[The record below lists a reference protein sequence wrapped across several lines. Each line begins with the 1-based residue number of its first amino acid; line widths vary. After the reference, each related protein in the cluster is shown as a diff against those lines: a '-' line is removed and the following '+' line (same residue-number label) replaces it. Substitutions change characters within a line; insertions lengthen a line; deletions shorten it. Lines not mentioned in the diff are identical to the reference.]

1 MADKDVKIH
10 IGVKGSENAAKSVA
24 DINKE
29 IKEARQQLAQAQKGT
44 KEWEAAFKRLA
55 AAKNEIKDLKMSI
68 AAAGNS
74 IDTLQTSINS
84 VASGFQAL
92 SGIVALV
99 GTENEELVK
108 TMVKLQAVSNIA
120 NAVAGFKDLNAVFTA
135 IKVNLLTNPL
145 FILAA
150 ILTAIGVT
158 IVALKDKFE
167 VFGKIV
173 DGVGNA
179 IKSVLS
185 LVGLYSQKVEA
196 LNKMNDELTKKY
208 EQQTATIERQM
219 KIAQAEGKS
228 TIELERQKLQLQK
241 DYIANQI
248 AILRLKEME
257 GKLSEE
263 DSKKLADL
271 RKQLIDVATEQKV
284 LEIRQNKEISESVKK
299 ELEERK
305 KKYEEYQKALQER
318 RKKQLEEELNALEFE
333 KQKALITAQDK
344 EKIEIEYANKKL
356 QLIKNTTLIENK
368 EKLKM
373 IDELNK
379 EIELMNLKYAKEQQD
394 RRDEERKK
402 EFQKTIEAAMEDLEF
417 KKNVDLIKLEI
428 EQKNNEILIQQGKL
442 SYQQLLEERLQLEEY
457 YLEQKKNIIDNNEL
471 LSEQEK
477 IEQKKKLERE
487 YQLFKLKA
495 VADANEKEKQLAR
508 KLEEDKRNI
517 RMQLTSLSFQ
527 AIDNLSNLFFQ
538 LQLNRVK
545 KGSAEEKELQRKKF
559 NLDKGISATKAIIN
573 TAEAITKTLT
583 AFAFPLNIVFAS
595 LTAAA
600 GAAQVASILAQKFPE
615 NESASVSASVP
626 DTRGGVS
633 VNVESAEPI
642 RPLLPQ
648 GESTEGIKKTDNQV
662 IKAVVV
668 ETDITNTQRRV
679 KSIIESS
686 TF

>member
-10 IGVKGSENAAKSVA
+10 IGVEGSDNAAKSVA

-44 KEWEAAFKRLA
+44 KEWEDAFKRLA
-55 AAKNEIKDLKMSI
+55 AAKNEMKDLKMSI
-68 AAAGNS
+68 AAAGSS
-74 IDTLQTSINS
+74 IDTLQTSING
-84 VASGFQAL
+84 VANGFQAL

-150 ILTAIGVT
+150 ALTTIGVT

-185 LVGLYSQKVEA
+185 LLGLYSQKVEA

-219 KIAQAEGKS
+219 KVAQAEGKS

-271 RKQLIDVATEQKV
+271 RKQLIDIATDQKV
-284 LEIRQNKEISESVKK
+284 LEIRQNKEISEAVKK

-344 EKIEIEYANKKL
+344 EKIEVEFANKKL

-394 RRDEERKK
+394 RQDEERKK

-417 KKNVDLIKLEI
+417 KKNVDLIKLET
-428 EQKNNEILIQQGKL
+428 EQKNNEILIQQGKM

-457 YLEQKKNIIDNNEL
+457 YLEQKKNLIDNNEL
-471 LSEQEK
+471 LSESEK

-538 LQLNRVK
+538 LQMNRVR
-545 KGSAEEKELQRKKF
+545 KGSAEEKELQRRKF

-600 GAAQVASILAQKFPE
+600 GAAQVASILAQRFPE

-626 DTRGGVS
+626 DTRGGAS
-633 VNVESAEPI
+633 VTVENAEPI

-648 GESTEGIKKTDNQV
+648 GESTEAIKKTDNQV
-662 IKAVVV
+662 IKAIVV

>member
-10 IGVKGSENAAKSVA
+10 IGVEGSENAAKSVA

-44 KEWEAAFKRLA
+44 KEWEDAFKRLA
-55 AAKNEIKDLKMSI
+55 AAKNEMKDLKMSI
-68 AAAGNS
+68 AAAGSS
-74 IDTLQTSINS
+74 IDTLQTSING
-84 VASGFQAL
+84 VANGFQAL

-150 ILTAIGVT
+150 ALTTIGVT

-185 LVGLYSQKVEA
+185 LLGLYSQKVEA

-219 KIAQAEGKS
+219 KVAQAEGKS

-271 RKQLIDVATEQKV
+271 RKQLIDIATDQKV
-284 LEIRQNKEISESVKK
+284 LEIRQNKEISEAIKK
-299 ELEERK
+299 ELEERR

-344 EKIEIEYANKKL
+344 EKIEIEFANRKL

-394 RRDEERKK
+394 KQDEERKK
-402 EFQKTIEAAMEDLEF
+402 EFQKTIETAMEDLEF
-417 KKNVDLIKLEI
+417 KKNIDLIKLEI
-428 EQKNNEILIQQGKL
+428 EQKNNEILIQQGKM

-457 YLEQKKNIIDNNEL
+457 YLEQKKNLIDNNEL
-471 LSEQEK
+471 LSEREK

-495 VADANEKEKQLAR
+495 VADTNEKEKQLTR

-517 RMQLTSLSFQ
+517 RMQFTLLSFQ

-538 LQLNRVK
+538 LQMNRVR

-559 NLDKGISATKAIIN
+559 NLDKGISATKAVIN

-600 GAAQVASILAQKFPE
+600 GAAQVASILAQRFPE

-626 DTRGGVS
+626 DTRGGAS
-633 VNVESAEPI
+633 VTVENAEPI

-648 GESTEGIKKTDNQV
+648 GESTEAIKKTDNQV
-662 IKAVVV
+662 IKAIVV

>member
-10 IGVKGSENAAKSVA
+10 IGVEGSEKAAKSVA

-29 IKEARQQLAQAQKGT
+29 IKEAKQQLAQAQKGT
-44 KEWEAAFKRLA
+44 KEWEESFKRLA
-55 AAKNEIKDLKMSI
+55 AARDEMKDLKMSI
-68 AAAGNS
+68 AAAGDS
-74 IDTLQTSINS
+74 IDTLQTSING

-99 GTENEELVK
+99 GTENEALVE

-135 IKVNLLTNPL
+135 IKVNLLSNPL

-150 ILTAIGVT
+150 SLTAIGVT

-167 VFGKIV
+167 LFGKIV

-179 IKSVLS
+179 VKSVLS
-185 LVGLYSQKVEA
+185 AVGLYSQKVEA

-208 EQQTATIERQM
+208 EQQTAAIERQM
-219 KIAQAEGKS
+219 KVAQAEGKS

-263 DSKKLADL
+263 DSKKLTDL
-271 RKQLIDVATEQKV
+271 RKQLIDISTDQKA
-284 LEIRQNKEISESVKK
+284 LEIKNNKEISEAVKN

-305 KKYEEYQKALQER
+305 KKYEEYQKALQEK
-318 RKKQLEEELNALEFE
+318 RKKQLEEELNALEYE

-344 EKIEIEYANKKL
+344 EKVEIEFANKKL

-373 IDELNK
+373 LDELNK

-394 RRDEERKK
+394 KGEEDRKNQ
-402 EFQKTIEAAMEDLEF
+402 FQKTIEAAMEELEF
-417 KKNVDLIKLEI
+417 KKNVDLIKLES
-428 EQKNNEILIQQGKL
+428 EQKNNEQLVQQGKM

-457 YLEQKKNIIDNNEL
+457 YLEQKKNLIDSNEL
-471 LSEQEK
+471 LSEEEK
-477 IEQKKKLERE
+477 IEQKKKLDRE

-495 VADANEKEKQLAR
+495 VADTNEKDKQLAK
-508 KLEEDKRNI
+508 KLEEDKINI
-517 RMQLTSLSFQ
+517 RKQLTTLSFQ
-527 AIDNLSNLFFQ
+527 AIDSLSNLFFQ
-538 LQLNRVK
+538 LQMNRVK

-559 NLDKGISATKAIIN
+559 NLDKGVSATKAVIN
-573 TAEAITKTLT
+573 TAEAVTKTL
-583 AFAFPLNIVFAS
+583 AGVAFPLNTIFAA

-615 NESASVSASVP
+615 NESATATASLPDTGGGASV
-626 DTRGGVS
+626 GGG
-633 VNVESAEPI
+633 NAEPPL
-642 RPLLPQ
+642 PLLPQ
-648 GESTEGIKKTDNQV
+648 GENTEGIKKTDNQI

>member
-10 IGVKGSENAAKSVA
+10 IGVEGSDNAAKSVA

-44 KEWEAAFKRLA
+44 KEWEDAFKRLA
-55 AAKNEIKDLKMSI
+55 AAKNEMKDLKMSI
-68 AAAGNS
+68 AAAGSS
-74 IDTLQTSINS
+74 IDTLQTSING
-84 VASGFQAL
+84 VANGFQAL

-150 ILTAIGVT
+150 ALTTIGVT

-185 LVGLYSQKVEA
+185 LLGLYSQKVEA

-219 KIAQAEGKS
+219 KVAQAEGKS

-248 AILRLKEME
+248 AILRLKELE
-257 GKLSEE
+257 GKLSGE

-284 LEIRQNKEISESVKK
+284 LEIRQNKEISEAVKK

-344 EKIEIEYANKKL
+344 EKIEIEFANKKL

-394 RRDEERKK
+394 RQDEERKK

-417 KKNVDLIKLEI
+417 KKNVDLIKLET
-428 EQKNNEILIQQGKL
+428 EQKNNEILIQQGKM

-457 YLEQKKNIIDNNEL
+457 YLEQKKNLIDNNEL
-471 LSEQEK
+471 LSESEK

-495 VADANEKEKQLAR
+495 VADTNEKEKQLAR

-538 LQLNRVK
+538 LQMNRVR
-545 KGSAEEKELQRKKF
+545 KGSAEEKELQRRKF

-600 GAAQVASILAQKFPE
+600 GAAQVASILAQRFPE

-626 DTRGGVS
+626 DTRGGAS
-633 VNVESAEPI
+633 VTVENAEPI

-648 GESTEGIKKTDNQV
+648 GESTEAIKKTDNQV
-662 IKAVVV
+662 IKAIVV